1 MMFRKKNFFMLL
13 LVSLLAVALVG
24 CGGGDSKEKAAE
36 TAKQKIFVFG
46 QGSDPRGLDP
56 AYVDDGES
64 ANPIVNIYDGLVRYK
79 PGNTEIE
86 PALATEWSSSP
97 DGKEWTFKLRQ
108 GVKFHDG
115 TPFNADAVVFSV
127 SRQLPPQRT
136 DAMPYASFAFGPV
149 QKVEKVDDYTV
160 KFILSEPYAPFLANL
175 AMVLAAPIVSPAAVE
190 KYGDKFIENPVG
202 TGPFKFV
209 EWKKGQQ
216 IVLEANKEYW
226 DGAPKLDKLV
236 YKIVKENSVR
246 ASELRT
252 GGIQAMNGVDP
263 NDVKMLEEAGVTVIK
278 NPGMNINYL
287 AFFCNKKP
295 FDNPKLRLAVSH
307 AINRENLINFLY
319 QGLAE
324 LPNSMLPSFMPGHDK
339 SLKAPEYNPE
349 KAKQL
354 LAEAGYPNGLK
365 VTLLTYSAVRPYNP
379 VGGDKLAAAVQA
391 DLRKVGIEVE
401 IKTYPWKEYKEI
413 YTPEIVQAG
422 DFMLY
427 GWIGDN
433 GDPDN
438 FLSLLETKEIKS
450 TLNAAKYSNKK
461 VDELLVKGRT
471 AKTPEERNAAYSE
484 LQKIVQDE
492 APWVFLSHSKDM
504 AAVSKNVEGFDLHPV
519 GVVYFRDVDIK

>member
-1 MMFRKKNFFMLL
+1 MMFRKKNFFML

-24 CGGGDSKEKAAE
+24 CVGGDNKEKAAE
-36 TAKQKIFVFG
+36 TAKQKIFVFD

-136 DAMPYASFAFGPV
+136 DAMPYASFTFGPV

-175 AMVLAAPIVSPAAVE
+175 AMALAAPIVSPAAVE

-278 NPGMNINYL
+278 NPGVFPPQANYPL
-287 AFFCNKKP
+287 
-295 FDNPKLRLAVSH
+295 
-307 AINRENLINFLY
+307 
-319 QGLAE
+319 G
-324 LPNSMLPSFMPGHDK
+324 
-339 SLKAPEYNPE
+339 
-349 KAKQL
+349 
-354 LAEAGYPNGLK
+354 
-365 VTLLTYSAVRPYNP
+365 T
-379 VGGDKLAAAVQA
+379 
-391 DLRKVGIEVE
+391 
-401 IKTYPWKEYKEI
+401 
-413 YTPEIVQAG
+413 
-422 DFMLY
+422 
-427 GWIGDN
+427 
-433 GDPDN
+433 
-438 FLSLLETKEIKS
+438 
-450 TLNAAKYSNKK
+450 
-461 VDELLVKGRT
+461 
-471 AKTPEERNAAYSE
+471 
-484 LQKIVQDE
+484 
-492 APWVFLSHSKDM
+492 
-504 AAVSKNVEGFDLHPV
+504 
-519 GVVYFRDVDIK
+519 